1 VKNQRGGI
9 SREND
14 GAILTR
20 RRILQSV
27 GGIFAA
33 ATFRGKGA
41 AGSALPLKQDSAKA
55 GSKVAADVTGRLA
68 RYMVEARSRSL
79 PPKVALEGKHRIL
92 DTLGA
97 MVSGARLKPGE
108 MAIRYVRG
116 QGGAPEASILTTDI
130 KTSAVNAA
138 MANAMLAH
146 ADETD
151 DVELVTKTHPGS
163 SAVAA
168 ALAMAE
174 REGSSGMDLLRA
186 VTLGYDVCCRFLM
199 ALGPD
204 LVRGTH
210 RSAEGVGSTFSSVA
224 AAASLARLDETG
236 MRYALSYAAQQ
247 VSGLWSW
254 TSDTEHVEKAFDF
267 AGMGARNGVTAVTMV
282 QAGLTG
288 VRDVMDCEHNVFEA
302 LSTQPRPAEMVAD
315 LGGRF
320 YVTETAIKAYAVGY
334 PIQAALDAFL
344 TLRRE
349 NGLVA
354 ENVEHIVVRLP
365 ADGAGIVDNS
375 SMPDVNCQYV
385 IAVALVDG
393 AVSFANAHSYERM
406 ADPKI
411 RAVKERVELVAD
423 RKLMDPAAPRGGS
436 VEVTLRNGKTV
447 SHLTRHPPG
456 TKENP
461 LDTEGLNAKVR
472 DLMTPVLGP
481 EKTEGVIQRVNALE
495 ELDDVRKLRPFLTL

>member
-1 VKNQRGGI
+1 MADDRADSLARKNGR
-9 SREND
+9 
-14 GAILTR
+14 ILSR
-20 RRILQSV
+20 RRILQSA
-27 GGIFAA
+27 GGIIAA
-33 ATFRGKGA
+33 VAFPAKEATVSASRLSQ
-41 AGSALPLKQDSAKA
+41 GSPKPALKTD
-55 GSKVAADVTGRLA
+55 ADVTGRLA
-68 RYMVEARSRSL
+68 RYMVEARARNL
-79 PPKVALEGKHRIL
+79 PQNVTLEGKHRIL

-97 MVSGARLKPGE
+97 MISGAKLKPGE
-108 MAIRYVRG
+108 MAIRYIRG
-116 QGGAPEASILTTDI
+116 QGGVAEASVLTTDI
-130 KTSAVNAA
+130 KTSVINAA

-163 SAVAA
+163 SAVPA

-174 REGSSGMDLLRA
+174 REGSSGMDLLKA
-186 VTLGYDVCCRFLM
+186 VTLGYDVGCRFLM

-204 LVRGTH
+204 LVRGSH
-210 RSAEGVGSTFSSVA
+210 RSAEGTGATFSSVA
-224 AAASLARLDETG
+224 AAASLARLDELG

-282 QAGLTG
+282 QAGLSG
-288 VRDVMDCEHNVFEA
+288 VRDVFDCEHNVLEA
-302 LSTQPRPAEMVAD
+302 LSTQPRPEEMVAG
-315 LGGRF
+315 LGSRY
-320 YVTETAIKAYAVGY
+320 YVTESAIKAYAVGY

-349 NGLVA
+349 HGLTVD
-354 ENVEHIVVRLP
+354 NVEHIVVRLP

-406 ADPKI
+406 SDPKI
-411 RAVKERVELVAD
+411 RTVKERVQLVAD
-423 RKLMDPAAPRGGS
+423 RKLMDPDAPRGGQ
-436 VEVTLRNGKTV
+436 VEATLKNGKTV

-461 LDTEGLNAKVR
+461 LNTEGLNAKVR
-472 DLMTPVLGP
+472 DLMAPVLGG
-481 EKTEGVIQRVNALE
+481 ERTEALIKRVNALE
-495 ELDDVRKLRPFLTL
+495 ELDDVRKLRPLLTV

>member
-1 VKNQRGGI
+1 VRDNRGDI
-9 SREND
+9 KEKDRSN
-14 GAILTR
+14 LTR
-20 RRILQSV
+20 RRILQSA
-27 GGIFAA
+27 GGLIAA
-33 ATFRGKGA
+33 ATIPTTRA
-41 AGSALPLKQDSAKA
+41 ISSALPSTQASPKA
-55 GSKVAADVTGRLA
+55 PPKPAADITGRLA
-68 RYMVEARSRSL
+68 RYMVEARSRTL

-97 MVSGARLKPGE
+97 MVSGAHLKPGE
-108 MAIRYVRG
+108 MAIKYIRA
-116 QGGAPEASILTTDI
+116 QGGVPEASVLTTDI

-163 SAVAA
+163 SSVAA
-168 ALAMAE
+168 AMAMAE

-210 RSAEGVGSTFSSVA
+210 RSAEGVGATFSSVA

-254 TSDTEHVEKAFDF
+254 TQDTEHVEKAFDF
-267 AGMGARNGVTAVTMV
+267 AGMGARNGVMAVTMV

-288 VRDVMDCEHNVFEA
+288 VRDVFDCEHNVLEA
-302 LSTQPRPAEMVAD
+302 LSAQPRPEEMVAD
-315 LGGRF
+315 LGTRF
-320 YVTETAIKAYAVGY
+320 YVTESAIKAYPVGY

-344 TLRRE
+344 VLRRE
-349 NGLVA
+349 NNLLP
-354 ENVEHIVVRLP
+354 ESVEHIVVRLP

-393 AVSFANAHSYERM
+393 AMSFANAHSYERM
-406 ADPKI
+406 ADPKV

-423 RKLMDPAAPRGGS
+423 RKLMDPNAPRGGL

-472 DLMTPVLGP
+472 DLMAPVLGA
-481 EKTEGVIQRVNALE
+481 ERTEAVIQHVNALE
-495 ELDDVRKLRPFLTL
+495 ALDNVQKLRPFMTLR